1 MSIALMRIAAIALAL
16 GAAPLPGRTVP
27 AQDIPVPDTVSPQL
41 RVRIAQPDIAW
52 PREAPATN
60 DGWRRLGDPDPQAT
74 EANVA
79 AWLKALDLRLEEK
92 RYGGVPCFEIVPA
105 RPVAANRGRLLVHLH
120 GGGYVLWGGKS
131 GLKEA
136 IFVAGRSGIRT
147 ISIDYRMPPE
157 HPFPAP
163 MDDATAA
170 WKAIAAAHPVQRL
183 GLFGTSAGGAMVL
196 ALVQRAQREGLPL
209 PAAIMAG
216 TPWSDL
222 GETGDSYATNKYL
235 DPLSYEGLL
244 RPAAR
249 QYAGDIDPRDPRLS
263 PVYGSFDG
271 FPPTLLLS
279 GTRDL
284 FLSNTVR
291 VDRGIRDAGGRSEL
305 IVYEGQSHGRYLAGL
320 DFPETQTFLNDV
332 SGFWRRWLR

>member
-1 MSIALMRIAAIALAL
+1 MAAIALSLA
-16 GAAPLPGRTVP
+16 AAPAPGRPVP
-27 AQDIPVPDTVSPQL
+27 AQDVPAPDTVSPRL
-41 RVRIAQPDIAW
+41 RERIGQPDVAW
-52 PREAPATN
+52 PRPAPETN
-60 DGWRRLGDPDPQAT
+60 AGWRRFGDPDPGAT
-74 EANVA
+74 DAQIA
-79 AWLKALDLRLEEK
+79 GWLKAFDLRLEEK
-92 RYGGVPCFEIVPA
+92 TYGGVPCFEIVPA
-105 RPVAANRGRLLVHLH
+105 RIAAADRRRLLVHLH

-147 ISIDYRMPPE
+147 ISIDYRMPPD
-157 HPFPAP
+157 HRFPAP
-163 MDDATAA
+163 MDDAAAA
-170 WKAIAAAHPVQRL
+170 WKAIAAAHPGQRL

-196 ALVQRAQREGLPL
+196 ALVQRAKREGLVL
-209 PAAIMAG
+209 PRAIMAG

-249 QYAGDIDPRDPRLS
+249 QYAGDIDLRDPRLS

-291 VDRGIRDAGGRSEL
+291 VDRRIRDAGGRSEL